1 MKRFGWALV
10 AGALMVSAG
19 LETAAAQERPFEL
32 GFRFGLG
39 VGMQSVDPGETDGSR
54 VGITAGGIVGFP
66 VAPNVAVETGLLYE
80 LRGAKYA
87 SSFEFGGDTFSVEST
102 AKLDYLVIPAVARM
116 SFGTD
121 GGTRPFV
128 LGGLD
133 LGFLMKAESDVKD
146 GDKTDI
152 KDAFKSTDFSLRL
165 GGGVEI
171 PAGGYDFVVGAAYA
185 LGLTDISDATS
196 VDGVDDSGSIKNRT
210 LTVTA
215 GVNF

>member
-1 MKRFGWALV
+1 MKRSGWALV

-87 SSFEFGGDTFSVEST
+87 SSFEFGVS
-102 AKLDYLVIPAVARM
+102 YARPM
-116 SFGTD
+116 PRVRVPIHEKSPPPSLKVTVQ
-121 GGTRPFV
+121 TWTPPSKNV
-128 LGGLD
+128 L
-133 LGFLMKAESDVKD
+133 
-146 GDKTDI
+146 
-152 KDAFKSTDFSLRL
+152 
-165 GGGVEI
+165 
-171 PAGGYDFVVGAAYA
+171 
-185 LGLTDISDATS
+185 
-196 VDGVDDSGSIKNRT
+196 
-210 LTVTA
+210 
-215 GVNF
+215 